1 MSKQLAVSNEAVF
14 DLAGELFIRQPE
26 EVTELQEIVRQLSA
40 QLDRAT
46 AARLDAAVGAA
57 LAAVE
62 RHSFDVGLWLG
73 RNPDK
78 LLFRQ
83 E

>member
-1 MSKQLAVSNEAVF
+1 MLTSNEAVYN
-14 DLAGELFIRQPE
+14 LAYELYIQQQQD
-26 EVTELQEIVRQLSA
+26 VTALQALVERLSA

-46 AARLDAAVGAA
+46 AAQLDAAVGAA
-57 LAAVE
+57 LAATE
-62 RHSFDVGLWLG
+62 RHCFDVGLWLG
-73 RNPDK
+73 RNPDA